1 MACLWLGWNRFG
13 RAELDWQASA
23 SLSWI
28 WLGSPELDGVRFGR
42 VGVGLDWFGWKIN
55 LKWMMFSN
63 LTISYDFLS
72 IRLNLIY
79 REQTSFFIIIF
90 YLILAYISSYI
101 LINHDYLTIRFF
113 SFLSWAN
120 LTDHVSRSV
129 YKWPN
134 NINSKIKIVTTI
146 PPKTPYDP
154 CRRLSKR
161 YWGVVICFILFC
173 KSETRFKDPS
183 IMGQV
188 T

>member
-1 MACLWLGWNRFG
+1 
-13 RAELDWQASA
+13 
-23 SLSWI
+23 
-28 WLGSPELDGVRFGR
+28 
-42 VGVGLDWFGWKIN
+42 
-55 LKWMMFSN
+55 MFSN

-146 PPKTPYDP
+146 PPKTPHDP
-154 CRRLSKR
+154 CWRLSKR
-161 YWGVVICFILFC
+161 YWGVVICFILFVNQEQGLKIRQLWC
-173 KSETRFKDPS
+173 RSLNYQIHLHQDNFLLLHLNLVFAHIIIICQRNLRVFFEDWERIYRKRKKNGRDEREK
-183 IMGQV
+183 
-188 T
+188 